1 MPSASITPRKTKRGG
16 RPYAV
21 RLRLGGRAYPVEHGG
36 SFPTMREARIR
47 RDLIAGELAAG
58 RNPKDLLRTLTE
70 QPKTRTFAQWA
81 EAYRRADIADET
93 RKNTASHLKRLLQ
106 LSGNETRRRSLRA
119 TCRNGWVFR
128 WAT

>member
-70 QPKTRTFAQWA
+70 QPKTDQELHGLVYGMEIKDRSEVAKHPW
-81 EAYRRADIADET
+81 YRSPVALGGGVLVLNA
-93 RKNTASHLKRLLQ
+93 ALYV
-106 LSGNETRRRSLRA
+106 A
-119 TCRNGWVFR
+119 VY
-128 WAT
+128 AV

>member
-106 LSGNETRRRSLRA
+106 LSGNET
-119 TCRNGWVFR
+119 CRNGWVFR